1 MKRIF
6 LVFCAAS
13 FIISC
18 GNDSN
23 NTASE
28 GSGTGTTSGTTTTDA
43 GTAAGTT
50 TPAPAT
56 AATADVEKG
65 LDLIAASDCLT
76 CHKVEEKLV
85 GPAYREIAA
94 KYPNNQAT
102 IDTLSSRVINGA
114 SGNWGQ
120 LVMTPH
126 PQISKEDA
134 QTMVKYIMS
143 LKQ

>member
-13 FIISC
+13 LIVSC

-28 GSGTGTTSGTTTTDA
+28 GTGTTSGTTTTDA

-50 TPAPAT
+50 TPAPA
-56 AATADVEKG
+56 ATADADKG

-102 IDTLSSRVINGA
+102 IDTLASRVINGA
-114 SGNWGQ
+114 SGHWGNM
-120 LVMTPH
+120 VMTPH